1 MKKFALLLLLL
12 ATPLAFA
19 QKREKIKGS
28 KNVTVT
34 QKEVAAF
41 NDIEVEDNIEAY
53 LVQGST
59 TALEI
64 EADDNLQD
72 VITAEVKGTTLRLYT
87 TKEISSAKKIAVRV
101 NCTPQLKKILVKHSA
116 ILYALKDLEADSL
129 AIKSIDYAKL
139 YLNVKAGGYFSL
151 SMNDKSEA
159 ELNLKTKKSAVEMS
173 KNAKLK
179 ALISSPDFKLDMYQ
193 KTTAAIEG
201 DSQAALIRLDNMS
214 EFTAKKFTAK
224 TMELTAESYAKSSV
238 MVEEQLT
245 MSASGK
251 SETSVFGNP
260 EKLTITLKKFAD
272 SAVLSKKE
280 DTDK

>member
-28 KNVTVT
+28 KNVTVK

-53 LVQGST
+53 LVQGSST
-59 TALEI
+59 QIEV
-64 EADDNLQD
+64 EADDNLHD
-72 VITAEVKGTTLRLYT
+72 VIMAEVKGTTLRLYT
-87 TKEISSAKKIAVRV
+87 SKEISGAKKIAVRI
-101 NCTPQLKKILVKHSA
+101 NCTPQLKKILVKHEA
-116 ILYALKDLEADSL
+116 ILYALKDLEMDSL
-129 AIKSIDYAKL
+129 AIKSIDYSKL
-139 YLNVKAGGYFSL
+139 YLNIKTGAYFGL
-151 SMNDKSEA
+151 NMNDKAEA
-159 ELNLKTKKSAVEMS
+159 ELNLKTAKSAIEMS

-179 ALISSPDFKLDMYQ
+179 ALISSPELKLDMYQ

-201 DSQAALIRLDNMS
+201 DAKAALVRLDNMC
-214 EFTAKKFTAK
+214 ELTAKKFTAK
-224 TMELTAESYAKSSV
+224 TMDLTTESYAKCSV

-251 SETSVFGNP
+251 TETAVFGNP
-260 EKLTITLKKFAD
+260 EKLIITLKKFAD
-272 SAVLSKKE
+272 SAILAKKE
-280 DTDK
+280 DKDK